1 MPGRFSYNGLMSGH
15 VYIAMSG
22 GVDSSIAAYLLKKAG
37 YNVSGIHM
45 ELSANLKSEADHAD
59 LERTCSVL
67 GIPIYYLSFE
77 TQFES
82 RVIDYFCEEY
92 GRGLTPNP
100 CIRCNKTIKFGLL
113 LDRVSEMGGDFLATG
128 HYARVVRE
136 DSRYKLLK
144 GIDPDKDQSYFL
156 YALGQKELAR
166 VLLPLG
172 GKLKTEV
179 RQLASE
185 LGLPTAARRESQDIC
200 FIPDKDL
207 QAFIASRVTS
217 HPGDIVD
224 LGGRILGHHKGLAY
238 YTIGQR
244 QGMGVSSKGRL
255 YVIGMEVDT
264 NRLMI
269 GPQSELYKKDLVAHD
284 LNWVS
289 GKAPEAIITIS
300 AKVRYSSPPATAS
313 LQVREGKAEISF
325 TTPQRAIAAGQ
336 SVVFYDGDAVLGG
349 GIIGETI

>member
-1 MPGRFSYNGLMSGH
+1 M
-15 VYIAMSG
+15 AMSG
-22 GVDSSIAAYLLKKAG
+22 GVDSSVTAYLLKKAG
-37 YNVSGIHM
+37 YKVSGIHM
-45 ELSANLKSEADHAD
+45 ELSSDPKSEADHAD

-67 GIPIYYLSFE
+67 SIPIYYLNFE
-77 TQFES
+77 TQFER

-100 CIRCNKTIKFGLL
+100 CIRCNKSIKFGLL
-113 LDRVSEMGGDFLATG
+113 LDRVLEMGGDFLATG
-128 HYARVVRE
+128 HYARAVKE
-136 DSRYKLLK
+136 DTRYKLLK

-172 GKLKTEV
+172 GKIKTEV

-185 LGLPTAARRESQDIC
+185 LGLPAAARRESQDIC
-200 FIPDKDL
+200 FIPDKDH
-207 QAFIASRVTS
+207 QAFITRRVTS

-224 LGGRILGHHKGLAY
+224 LEGRTLGHHKGLAY

-244 QGMGVSSKGRL
+244 QGMGVSSKERL
-255 YVIGMEVDT
+255 YVIGMEVNT
-264 NRLMI
+264 NRLII

-284 LNWVS
+284 LHWVS
-289 GKAPEAIITIS
+289 GKAPEAIMTIS
-300 AKVRYSSPPATAS
+300 AKVRYSSPPGAATLHVS
-313 LQVREGKAEISF
+313 ERKAEISF

-336 SVVFYDGDAVLGG
+336 SIVFYDGDAVLGG
-349 GIIGETI
+349 GIIVEAS